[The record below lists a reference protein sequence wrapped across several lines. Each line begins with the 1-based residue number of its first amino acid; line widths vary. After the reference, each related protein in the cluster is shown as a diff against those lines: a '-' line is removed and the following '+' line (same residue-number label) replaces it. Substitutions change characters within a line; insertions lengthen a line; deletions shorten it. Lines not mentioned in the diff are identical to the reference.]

1 MDGRKFI
8 QPSLTGA
15 QLPHAH
21 HLPQL
26 LIADEG
32 LVDLEDGLLEDEVH
46 RIPQD
51 LLRI

>member
-1 MDGRKFI
+1 MDGCEFV
-8 QPSLTGA
+8 QSDLAGT

-32 LVDLEDGLLEDEVH
+32 LVDLEDGLFEDEINRV
-46 RIPQD
+46 PQD
-51 LLRI
+51 LL